1 MREGACVANRL
12 IVMTKGLD
20 VDTVLGVSIT
30 GNAAGLVLLEGRAP
44 YGVTVDR
51 DAIDLAGAHAAL
63 TDVMAA
69 VLRAQGSI
77 SATGHRLRAIGVTSS
92 AGSEAKAG
100 ELVTMLT
107 QFGLENIVAI
117 RRAEATSTLTRTS
130 ERADADTAAPAVDA
144 SNASVAATAEAE
156 MLLARGAALAV
167 AHHASAEVEP
177 DQIPCRERRRLNPSS
192 VTAATILSAGTL
204 AVLAATW
211 FGLAPR
217 HADTPIEAP
226 VHQQAA
232 DPPAPQAPPVG
243 ATALPGAPGPPV
255 PAGESPQRAT
265 PANAPIPTDLP
276 ASRSPAS
283 AGRQNPSQQP
293 ANASPATPIG
303 QARIE
308 NDAPNAAQEPV
319 NEEPAP
325 PGPQAAPGPEPPPGP
340 EPAPGPEP
348 VPAEATAH

>member
-1 MREGACVANRL
+1 MRDGACVANRL
-12 IVMTKGLD
+12 IVTRRGLD

-30 GNAAGLVLLEGRAP
+30 RNGAALVLLEGRAP

-69 VLRAQGSI
+69 ALGMQGRV
-77 SATGHRLRAIGVTSS
+77 SATGHRLRAIGVTSG

-117 RRAEATSTLTRTS
+117 RRAEATRTLTRTS
-130 ERADADTAAPAVDA
+130 ESAPADTAAPAVNA
-144 SNASVAATAEAE
+144 SNASVAATAKAE

-167 AHHASAEVEP
+167 AHHASPEVEP
-177 DQIPCRERRRLNPSS
+177 DQIPCRERRRMNPSS
-192 VTAATILSAGTL
+192 VTAATILSAGTIT
-204 AVLAATW
+204 VLAATW

-217 HADTPIEAP
+217 HADTPIDAP
-226 VHQQAA
+226 VHQQAT

-243 ATALPGAPGPPV
+243 ATALPVAPGPPV

-265 PANAPIPTDLP
+265 PAYAPIPTDLP

-283 AGRQNPSQQP
+283 AGRQNPSQRP
-293 ANASPATPIG
+293 ANTTPATPNG
-303 QARIE
+303 QARID

-319 NEEPAP
+319 NEGPAP
-325 PGPQAAPGPEPPPGP
+325 PGPEPAPSP

-348 VPAEATAH
+348 LPDAATVH

>member
-1 MREGACVANRL
+1 VLE
-12 IVMTKGLD
+12 

-30 GNAAGLVLLEGRAP
+30 RNAAGLVLLDGRAP

-51 DAIDLAGAHAAL
+51 GAIDLAGAHAAL
-63 TDVMAA
+63 ADVMAA
-69 VLRAQGSI
+69 VLGTQGSV

-117 RRAEATSTLTRTS
+117 LPAEATSTLTRTS
-130 ERADADTAAPAVDA
+130 RSADAHTAAPAVDA
-144 SNASVAATAEAE
+144 GNASVAATADTE
-156 MLLARGAALAV
+156 MLLARGAALAA
-167 AHHASAEVEP
+167 AHQASAEVQP
-177 DQIPCRERRRLNPSS
+177 NQNPWRERRRPDPSG

-217 HADTPIEAP
+217 HPDTHIDAP
-226 VHQQAA
+226 AHQQATA
-232 DPPAPQAPPVG
+232 PPAPQAPPAG
-243 ATALPGAPGPPV
+243 ATASPV
-255 PAGESPQRAT
+255 TVGQPAPAGESAQRAT

-276 ASRSPAS
+276 ASRSAAPT
-283 AGRQNPSQQP
+283 GRENPSNRP
-293 ANASPATPIG
+293 ANTSQATQIE
-303 QARIE
+303 QARIA

-325 PGPQAAPGPEPPPGP
+325 PGPQAAPSPESAPGP
-340 EPAPGPEP
+340 EPAPNP
-348 VPAEATAH
+348 VPAPSPEPGPEAAIVH